1 MQFVVKLLSGITI
14 LLLYSALAVLL
25 IALAWTALQIASIA
39 DQGDQFLVTVEARQA
54 AYSETATAISIE
66 GEDSSLRAGPR
77 YVLLQ
82 QNENADEPA
91 STQSAVTTDDDRS
104 AETPVP
110 DDFNLPALLVPLDP
124 GEGKWL
130 AGTRVPTRV
139 PPVIREH
146 RLINIILLG
155 SDEEL
160 TGDNFIRTDTMI
172 IVSLNVE
179 TGSVAMLSLPR
190 DLLVYIPN
198 GTMARLNTAYGIGEN
213 INWDP
218 GGGFGLL
225 RQTLFYNFGINVHFH
240 ARVNFSGFE
249 AIIDRL
255 GGVDIAVDCA
265 YRDLYPLPSGDYRWR
280 TLPAG
285 YYTFDGF
292 DALWYARTRKY
303 TDDFDR
309 GRRQQQLL
317 RAMWRKARSQGLLAT
332 LPGLWTELTQIVH
345 TDMPFDI
352 MLRLLPLVLDLDL
365 GGVENLTLKKNYH
378 TTEWIMP
385 GGAEVQLPNAETIAV
400 LMQDFYL
407 PPPPNQH
414 TLTGPSIAVH
424 NASGKD
430 DWDIVASERL
440 RWDGHNAVALGPFED
455 DKRFAS
461 SQLTDYV
468 ATEKGSLVTRIL
480 RALNMSEEQVIRDAR
495 ADRSYD
501 YEVVIG
507 KDYKSC
513 TYAVLP
519 LDG

>member
-1 MQFVVKLLSGITI
+1 MQFVFGLLSRTTM
-14 LLLYSALAVLL
+14 LLLYGALAVLS
-25 IALAWTALQIASIA
+25 IALAWTVLQIASIA
-39 DQGDQFLVTVEARQA
+39 DEEDQFLVTVEARQG
-54 AYSETATAISIE
+54 AYRETATAISV
-66 GEDSSLRAGPR
+66 EDESASLRAGPR
-77 YVLLQ
+77 FVLMQ
-82 QNENADEPA
+82 QNANADAPT
-91 STQSAVTTDDDRS
+91 SIPSAETEGDDRS
-104 AETPVP
+104 AATLVS
-110 DDFNLPALLVPLDP
+110 DDIDLPKLLVPLDP
-124 GEGKWL
+124 SEGKWL

-146 RLINIILLG
+146 RLINIMLLG

-160 TGDNFIRTDTMI
+160 TDDNFIRTDTMI
-172 IVSLNVE
+172 VVSLNVE
-179 TGSVAMLSLPR
+179 TGSVKMLSLPR

-198 GTMARLNTAYGIGEN
+198 GTMGRLNTAFGIGEN
-213 INWDP
+213 ISWDP

-225 RQTLFYNFGINVHFH
+225 RQTLFYNFGINVHYH

-249 AIIDRL
+249 AVIDL
-255 GGVDIAVDCA
+255 LSGIDIAVDCA
-265 YRDLYPLPSGDYRWR
+265 YRDLYPLPKGGYHWR

-317 RAMWRKARSQGLLAT
+317 RAMWRKAHSQGLLAT
-332 LPGLWTELTQIVH
+332 LPGLWNELTQIVH
-345 TDMPFDI
+345 TDMPFDM
-352 MLRLLPLVLDLDL
+352 MLRLLPLVIDLDL
-365 GGVENLTLKKNYH
+365 GSIENVTLKKNYH

-385 GGAEVQLPNAETIAV
+385 SGAEVQIPNAESIAV
-400 LMQDFYL
+400 LMQDLYL

-414 TLTGPSIAVH
+414 TLTGPSVAVY
-424 NASGKD
+424 NASGHD

-440 RWDGHNAVALGPFED
+440 RWGGHNAVSLGPLD
-455 DKRFAS
+455 DSLRHAS

-468 ATEKGSLVTRIL
+468 VTDKGSLVSRIL

-495 ADRSYD
+495 ADRDYD

-507 KDYKSC
+507 RDYKSC